1 MLLTIQLCV
10 RDGGQSGEKNGT
22 IYLSR
27 PLLIA
32 LISLTKWR
40 WVVNLAVSENFHLRI
55 KTIEM
60 V

>member
-1 MLLTIQLCV
+1 MLLTVQLCV
-10 RDGGQSGEKNGT
+10 RDGGQSDEKNGT

-27 PLLIA
+27 SLLIA
-32 LISLTKWR
+32 LISQTKWR
-40 WVVNLAVSENFHLRI
+40 SVINLAVSENFRLRI